1 MSFVWSETD
10 RERELRE
17 SRELGEARK
26 RRRDDDNDDTEDEDE
41 EK

>member
-17 SRELGEARK
+17 SRELGEARR
-26 RRRDDDNDDTEDEDE
+26 RRRDDDNDTEDEDE